1 MTQVFFN
8 DFETHGVEY
17 ATAKSGNKVGNTM
30 SSYVIDLSYFKTG
43 TYVLS
48 YWYKSSETSRW
59 RLHRQEM
66 DVTSLSTIYHVPIIS
81 EALYIDD
88 MSLLPKNAV
97 MTSECAIAPLG
108 KISETDAQGR
118 TTYYEYNKV
127 GLPARVYDNDRTL
140 IQENSY
146 DNYGV
151 DL

>member
-1 MTQVFFN
+1 
-8 DFETHGVEY
+8 
-17 ATAKSGNKVGNTM
+17 
-30 SSYVIDLSYFKTG
+30 
-43 TYVLS
+43 
-48 YWYKSSETSRW
+48 
-59 RLHRQEM
+59 
-66 DVTSLSTIYHVPIIS
+66 
-81 EALYIDD
+81 
-88 MSLLPKNAV
+88 